1 MYIIKTEKGKWVT
14 VSFTYKH
21 ENEIVTQLGFGQPD
35 GAKLIKTFAVDD
47 IKIYEGKNVP
57 IFAALLSAVSDG
69 RAKVG
74 TLSRNIVIARRLM
87 VSEGWYIGGGGFVKS
102 PLLCRLLFVL
112 FLPTQEKNLSYC

>member
-1 MYIIKTEKGKWVT
+1 MSAQERNQRKRHREG
-14 VSFTYKH
+14 
-21 ENEIVTQLGFGQPD
+21 IVCRATARQSHPSLCTHPGRTAIAAEHLNLQSGHS
-35 GAKLIKTFAVDD
+35 
-47 IKIYEGKNVP
+47 KNVP

-102 PLLCRLLFVL
+102 PLLWRLLFVL